1 MYFWK
6 EESILLFTKFR
17 NWFNRQMRK
26 SINQKNQQRLSNH
39 EMSVIASNCNG
50 ALILHDL
57 GEQFRSPFVNLY
69 LEPTDFVKY
78 LQNMTAYN
86 QMELGFIT
94 TDKQP
99 YPVGK
104 LSDITIHFMH
114 YHSEQEAKAKWKD
127 RLQRLNLDNLFIM
140 MTDRDGC
147 TQQDLQDFDQLPFK
161 HKVVFTHKPYPE
173 IKSSFY
179 IKGFEKQ
186 GQVGDLFEFSGWN
199 GQKYYDQFD
208 YVSWFNAIQN

>member
-1 MYFWK
+1 
-6 EESILLFTKFR
+6 
-17 NWFNRQMRK
+17 MRK

-69 LEPTDFVKY
+69 LEPADFVKY

-86 QMELGFIT
+86 QIELGFIT
-94 TDKQP
+94 NDKP

-104 LSDITIHFMH
+104 LRDITIHFMH
-114 YHSEQEAKAKWKD
+114 YHSEQEAKAKWKE
-127 RLQRLNLDNLFIM
+127 RLQRLNLGNLFIM

-147 TQQDLQDFDQLPFK
+147 TEQDLQDFDQLPFK
-161 HKVVFTHKPYPE
+161 YKVVFTHKPYPE